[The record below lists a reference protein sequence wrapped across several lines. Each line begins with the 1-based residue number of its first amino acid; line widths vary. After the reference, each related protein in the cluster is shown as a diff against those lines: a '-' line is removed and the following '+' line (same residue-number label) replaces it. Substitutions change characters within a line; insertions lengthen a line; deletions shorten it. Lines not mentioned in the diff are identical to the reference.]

1 MSATDAR
8 EAAAPGTTPD
18 PIAAP
23 PFAPPSGF
31 RFGAATAA
39 YQIEG
44 STVADGRG
52 ESIWDRFAHTPGA
65 VANGD
70 TGDVA
75 CDHYRRWRADLDLMA
90 SLHLES
96 YRFSIA
102 WPRILPAGAGTVNQ
116 HGLDFY
122 KRLAE
127 GLRERGI
134 EPIAT
139 LYHWDLPQALQNAG
153 GWAARDT
160 ALRFAEYAR
169 VVAAELGDVVG
180 GWITQ
185 NEPWVTAF
193 LGHAYGT
200 KAPGTRDWAT
210 ALRVSHHLLLSH
222 GLATEALRG
231 ALPATAEVGLALNL
245 FPVVP
250 AVDDESHREA
260 AAVRDGYVNRWF
272 LDPVFRGAYP
282 EDMVARYEREVGPLD
297 AVQDGDLTTIAAPID
312 FLGINYYNPMRV
324 EPGDEAPLHV
334 RDAESVGPTTGMGW
348 EIEPDGLRQILGRV
362 REQYTRL
369 PIFITENG
377 SAFTDGPVVDGAVE
391 DPGRRAYLAG
401 HLEALGRA
409 IADGS
414 DVRRYYVWS
423 LLDNFEWEEGYEQ
436 RFGIVHVDFDTQAR
450 TPKASALFYR
460 DYIDRARGA
469 AEEG

>member
-1 MSATDAR
+1 MSATERPAVA
-8 EAAAPGTTPD
+8 E
-18 PIAAP
+18 AP
-23 PFAPPSGF
+23 PFAPPPGF
-31 RFGAATAA
+31 RFGVATAA

-44 STVADGRG
+44 STMADGRG

-90 SLHLES
+90 SLHVES

-102 WPRILPAGAGTVNQ
+102 WPRVLPTGGGAVNQ
-116 HGLDFY
+116 RGLDFY

-139 LYHWDLPQALQNAG
+139 LYHWDLPQALQNHG
-153 GWAARDT
+153 GWADRET

-169 VVAAELGDVVG
+169 VVGAELGDVVG
-180 GWITQ
+180 SWITQ

-193 LGHAYGT
+193 LGNAYGT
-200 KAPGTRDWAT
+200 KAPGIRDWAT
-210 ALRVSHHLLLSH
+210 ALRVSHHLLLGH
-222 GLATEALRG
+222 GLATEALRTV
-231 ALPATAEVGLALNL
+231 LPATAEVGLALNL

-250 AVDDESHREA
+250 AVDDEAHRA
-260 AAVRDGYVNRWF
+260 AATVRDGYVNRWF

-282 EDMVARYEREVGPLD
+282 EDMVARYERAAGPLH
-297 AVQDGDLTTIAAPID
+297 AVHDGDLATIGTPID
-312 FLGINYYNPMRV
+312 FLGVNYYNPMRV
-324 EPGDEAPLHV
+324 EPSTEAPLNV
-334 RDAESVGPTTGMGW
+334 ADAEAVGPTTGMGW
-348 EIEPDGLRQILGRV
+348 EIEPDGLRQILARV
-362 REQYTRL
+362 RESYTTL
-369 PIFITENG
+369 PILITENG
-377 SAFTDGPVVDGAVE
+377 SAFEDAAPAAGTVE
-391 DPGRRAYLAG
+391 DPDRRAYLAG

-409 IADGS
+409 IAEGS

-423 LLDNFEWEEGYEQ
+423 LLDNFEWEEGYDQ
-436 RFGIVHVDFDTQAR
+436 RFGIVHVDFDTQRR

-460 DYIDRARGA
+460 DYIDRARGRS
-469 AEEG
+469 

>member
-1 MSATDAR
+1 MSATDAGD
-8 EAAAPGTTPD
+8 ALAL
-18 PIAAP
+18 AP
-23 PFAPPSGF
+23 PFRPPSGF

-44 STVADGRG
+44 STLADGRG
-52 ESIWDRFAHTPGA
+52 ESIWDRYAHTPGM

-75 CDHYRRWRADLDLMA
+75 CDHYRRWRADLDLMS
-90 SLHLES
+90 SLNVES

-102 WPRILPAGAGTVNQ
+102 WPRILPTGNGTINQ
-116 HGLDFY
+116 RGLDFY

-134 EPIAT
+134 EPTAT

-153 GWAARDT
+153 GWSNRDT
-160 ALRFAEYAR
+160 CERFAEYAR
-169 VVAAELGDVVG
+169 VVGAELGDVVG
-180 GWITQ
+180 SWITH
-185 NEPWVTAF
+185 NEPWVVAF

-200 KAPGTRDWAT
+200 KAPGIRDWST
-210 ALRVSHHLLLSH
+210 ALRVSHHLLYSH
-222 GLATEALRG
+222 GLATRALR
-231 ALPATAEVGLALNL
+231 AVLPPTAEVGLALNL

-250 AVDDESHREA
+250 AADDEAHRA
-260 AAVRDGYVNRWF
+260 AARIRDGYVNRWF

-282 EDMVARYEREVGPLD
+282 EDMVERYEREVGPLD
-297 AVQDGDLTTIAAPID
+297 AVQDGDLETIGTPID

-324 EPGDEAPLHV
+324 EPGDESPLHV

-348 EIEPDGLRQILGRV
+348 EIEPAGLRQVLARV
-362 REQYTRL
+362 REDYTTL
-369 PIFITENG
+369 PIMITENG
-377 SAFTDGPVVDGAVE
+377 SAFEDGPVVDGQVE
-391 DPGRRAYLAG
+391 DPQRRAYLAG
-401 HLEALGRA
+401 HLEALGQA

-423 LLDNFEWEEGYEQ
+423 LLDNFEWEEGYDQ

-460 DYIDRARGA
+460 DYIDRARKD
-469 AEEG
+469 

>member
-8 EAAAPGTTPD
+8 DATTAPAFTP
-18 PIAAP
+18 P
-23 PFAPPSGF
+23 PGF
-31 RFGAATAA
+31 RFGVATAS

-44 STVADGRG
+44 STLADGRG

-75 CDHYRRWRADLDLMA
+75 CDHYRRWEDDLDLMA
-90 SLHLES
+90 SLHVES

-102 WPRILPAGAGTVNQ
+102 WPRILPTGHGTVNQ
-116 HGLDFY
+116 RGLDFY

-139 LYHWDLPQALQNAG
+139 LYHWDLPQALQNGG

-169 VVAAELGDVVG
+169 VVGTELGDVVG
-180 GWITQ
+180 SWITQ

-193 LGHAYGT
+193 LGNAYGT
-200 KAPGTRDWAT
+200 KAPGITDWAT
-210 ALRVSHHLLLSH
+210 ALRVSHHLLLGH
-222 GLATEALRG
+222 GLATDALR
-231 ALPATAEVGLALNL
+231 AVLPPAAEVGLALNL

-250 AVDDESHREA
+250 ARDDAAHREA
-260 AAVRDGYVNRWF
+260 ATVRDGYVNRWF

-297 AVQDGDLTTIAAPID
+297 AVRDGDLATIGTAID
-312 FLGINYYNPMRV
+312 FLGVNYYNPMRV
-324 EPGDEAPLHV
+324 EPGPDAPLHV
-334 RDAESVGPTTGMGW
+334 RDAPPVGPTTGMGW
-348 EIEPDGLRQILGRV
+348 EIEPDGLRQLLARV
-362 REQYTRL
+362 RAEYTRL
-369 PIFITENG
+369 PILITENG
-377 SAFTDGPVVDGAVE
+377 SAFEDATPANGTVD
-391 DPGRRAYLAG
+391 DPERRAYLAG

-409 IADGS
+409 IAEGS

-423 LLDNFEWEEGYEQ
+423 LLDNFEWEEGYDQ
-436 RFGIVHVDFDTQAR
+436 RFGIVHVDFATQAR

-460 DYIDRARGA
+460 DYIDRARGVA
-469 AEEG
+469 PAPEG

>member
-8 EAAAPGTTPD
+8 AGALAASPDPAPAAPFV
-18 PIAAP
+18 P
-23 PFAPPSGF
+23 PPGF
-31 RFGAATAA
+31 RFGVATAA

-44 STVADGRG
+44 STLADGRG

-75 CDHYRRWRADLDLMA
+75 CDHYRRWRTDVDLMA
-90 SLHLES
+90 SLHVES

-102 WPRILPAGAGTVNQ
+102 WPRILPTGAGTVNRR
-116 HGLDFY
+116 GLDFY

-153 GWAARDT
+153 GWGNRDT
-160 ALRFAEYAR
+160 AHRFAEYAR

-180 GWITQ
+180 SWITH
-185 NEPWVTAF
+185 NEPWVVAF
-193 LGHAYGT
+193 LGHAHGT

-222 GLATEALRG
+222 GWATQGLRA
-231 ALPATAEVGLALNL
+231 ALPASAEVGLALNL

-250 AVDDESHREA
+250 AVDDEAHRA
-260 AAVRDGYVNRWF
+260 AASVRDGYVNRWF
-272 LDPVFRGAYP
+272 LDPVFRGSYP
-282 EDMVARYEREVGPLD
+282 EDMVVRYEREVGPLD
-297 AVQDGDLTTIAAPID
+297 AVQDGDLADIGTTLD
-312 FLGINYYNPMRV
+312 FLGVNYYNPMRV
-324 EPGDEAPLHV
+324 EPTAVSPLHV
-334 RDAESVGPTTGMGW
+334 DDADAVGPTTGMGW
-348 EIEPDGLRQILGRV
+348 EIAPDGLRQVLARV
-362 REQYTRL
+362 REEYTRL
-369 PIFITENG
+369 PILITENG
-377 SAFTDGPVVDGAVE
+377 SAFEDGPVVDGAVE
-391 DPGRRAYLAG
+391 DPQRRAYLAG
-401 HLEALGRA
+401 HLEALGHA

-423 LLDNFEWEEGYEQ
+423 LLDNFEWEEGYDQ
-436 RFGIVHVDFDTQAR
+436 RFGIVHVDFTTQAR

-460 DYIDRARGA
+460 DYIDRARKD
-469 AEEG
+469 

>member
-8 EAAAPGTTPD
+8 PAAAPGQ
-18 PIAAP
+18 
-23 PFAPPSGF
+23 PFAPPPGF
-31 RFGAATAA
+31 RFGVATAA

-44 STVADGRG
+44 STLADGRG
-52 ESIWDRFAHTPGA
+52 ESIWDRFVHTPGT

-90 SLHLES
+90 SLHVES

-102 WPRILPAGAGTVNQ
+102 WPRILPTGGGTVNQ
-116 HGLDFY
+116 RGLDFY

-153 GWAARDT
+153 GWAERDT

-169 VVAAELGDVVG
+169 VVAGELGGVVG
-180 GWITQ
+180 SWITQ

-193 LGHAYGT
+193 LGNAYGT
-200 KAPGTRDWAT
+200 KAPGIRDWST
-210 ALRVSHHLLLSH
+210 ALRVSHHLLLGH
-222 GLATEALRG
+222 GLATEALRA

-250 AVDDESHREA
+250 AVDDERHRA
-260 AAVRDGYVNRWF
+260 AAQIRDGYVNRWF
-272 LDPVFRGAYP
+272 LDPVFHGAYP
-282 EDMVARYEREVGPLD
+282 ADMVERYEREVGPLD
-297 AVQDGDLTTIAAPID
+297 AVRDGDLATIGAPID
-312 FLGINYYNPMRV
+312 FLGVNYYNPMRV
-324 EPGDEAPLHV
+324 EPAPDGPLHV
-334 RDAESVGPTTGMGW
+334 RDARSVGPTTGMGW
-348 EIEPDGLRQILGRV
+348 EIEPDGLRQILARV
-362 REQYTRL
+362 REDYTRL
-369 PIFITENG
+369 PILITENG
-377 SAFTDGPVVDGAVE
+377 SAFEDGPVTDGAVE
-391 DPGRRAYLAG
+391 DPDRRAYLAG
-401 HLEALGRA
+401 HLEALGHA
-409 IADGS
+409 IAEGS

-423 LLDNFEWEEGYEQ
+423 LLDNFEWEEGYDQ
-436 RFGIVHVDFDTQAR
+436 RFGIVHVDFATQAR

-460 DYIDRARGA
+460 DYIDRARRRT
-469 AEEG
+469 

>member
-8 EAAAPGTTPD
+8 DALAL
-18 PIAAP
+18 AP
-23 PFAPPSGF
+23 PFTPPPGF
-31 RFGAATAA
+31 RFGVATAA

-44 STVADGRG
+44 STLADGRG

-65 VANGD
+65 IANGD

-90 SLHLES
+90 SLNVES

-102 WPRILPAGAGTVNQ
+102 WPRILPTGNGTVNRR
-116 HGLDFY
+116 GLDFY

-134 EPIAT
+134 EPTAT

-153 GWAARDT
+153 GWSNRDT
-160 ALRFAEYAR
+160 ALRFADYAR
-169 VVAAELGDVVG
+169 VVGAELGDVVG
-180 GWITQ
+180 GWITH

-200 KAPGTRDWAT
+200 KAPGIRDWST
-210 ALRVSHHLLLSH
+210 ALRVSHHLLYSH
-222 GLATEALRG
+222 GLATAALRSV
-231 ALPATAEVGLALNL
+231 LPDTAEVGLALNL

-250 AVDDESHREA
+250 AVDDDAHRA
-260 AAVRDGYVNRWF
+260 AATIRDGYVNRWF

-282 EDMVARYEREVGPLD
+282 EDMVERYEREVGPLD
-297 AVQDGDLTTIAAPID
+297 AIQDGDLQTIQAPID
-312 FLGINYYNPMRV
+312 FLGVNYYNPMRV
-324 EPGDEAPLHV
+324 APSAVSPLHV
-334 RDAESVGPTTGMGW
+334 ADAESVGPTTGMGW
-348 EIEPDGLRQILGRV
+348 EIEPAGLRRILGRV
-362 REQYTRL
+362 REYTRL
-369 PIFITENG
+369 PIMITENG
-377 SAFTDGPVVDGAVE
+377 SAFEDGPVVAGAVD
-391 DPGRRAYLAG
+391 DPDRRAYLAG
-401 HLEALGRA
+401 HLEALGQA

-414 DVRRYYVWS
+414 DIRRYYVWS
-423 LLDNFEWEEGYEQ
+423 LLDNFEWEEGYDQ

-460 DYIDRARGA
+460 DYIDRARKD
-469 AEEG
+469 